1 MSRCAGNPLG
11 FYGKVPALGDF
22 VSRRLPRSF
31 IDPWDAWLQSAL
43 LASRETLAE
52 NWLSVFLVS
61 PIWRFAL
68 SPGLCGPSAWVGV
81 MMPSVDRVGR
91 YFPLT
96 LAQGIDEQYL
106 SAVFSADADW
116 FAQLENLALT
126 VLNADFDLENF
137 DKAAL
142 AIDLPSH
149 VPGLGLNTLVAG
161 VWPGAAGKQVYRYA
175 MADAKQTVALF
186 PQLSLS
192 LLGKLYPSFSFW
204 ETQDSRQ
211 GLSRFLCCESMPP
224 IAAYVDFLSAE
235 PQHAPEIQH
244 ITQTAAG
251 ETKMSAVESQP
262 LISQAAVEPLGKV
275 GCTWVSHGMTVVGNK
290 RKHNEDAMLNHPQ
303 AGVWVVADGMGGHLS
318 GDIASRLI
326 VDSISE
332 LETLDSLESRTEQ
345 VCTRLIKINQELA
358 RFASGIEEGSVVGST
373 VVVLLAKDCNCAA
386 IWAGD
391 SRLYR
396 FRQGILTQL
405 TRDHTLV
412 DELML
417 SGLSR
422 VQALQQTGANVITRA
437 VGGHADLE
445 LDKLVFTAEPGD
457 RYLLCSDGLD
467 KELAD
472 IEISRLMANRDC
484 QAVVESLINQ
494 ALANNGRDNIT
505 VVIAEFS

>member
-1 MSRCAGNPLG
+1 MSSEGNSQLG

-22 VSRRLPRSF
+22 VSRRLPRNF

-68 SPGLCGPSAWVGV
+68 SPGLCGSSAWAGV

-96 LAQGIDEQYL
+96 LAQGIDPQCL
-106 SAVFSADADW
+106 SAVFSADSDW
-116 FAQLENLALT
+116 FEHLESLALT

-142 AIDLPSH
+142 AIDMQSH
-149 VPGLGLNTLVAG
+149 VPSISLNAVVAG

-175 MADAKQTVALF
+175 MADAKQTAALF

-192 LLGKLYPSFSFW
+192 LLGKLYPGFSFW
-204 ETQDSRQ
+204 GTQDSRH
-211 GLSRFLCCESMPP
+211 GLSRFLCCECMPP
-224 IAAYVDFLSAE
+224 ITAYADFLSAE
-235 PQHAPEIQH
+235 HQYAQ
-244 ITQTAAG
+244 
-251 ETKMSAVESQP
+251 ETMILKQMAVGDAKMPTVESQP
-262 LISQAAVEPLGKV
+262 LTSEATVQSLVATSCA
-275 GCTWVSHGMTVVGNK
+275 WVSHGMTVVGNK

-326 VDSISE
+326 VDSIAE
-332 LETLDSLESRTEQ
+332 LESLDSLESRTEQ
-345 VCTRLIKINQELA
+345 VCSRLIKINQELA
-358 RFASGIEEGSVVGST
+358 RYALGIEEGSVVGST

-396 FRQGILTQL
+396 FRQGKLTQL

-417 SGLSR
+417 GGLSR
-422 VQALQQTGANVITRA
+422 VQALQQAGANVITRA

-445 LDKLVFTAEPGD
+445 LDKLVFSAEPGD

-467 KELAD
+467 KELTD
-472 IEISRLMANRDC
+472 IEISRLMAAQDC
-484 QAVVESLINQ
+484 QTIVESLINH
-494 ALANNGRDNIT
+494 ALANSGRDNIT